1 MLVIDRLH
9 AGARHHV
16 ILDFGCVV
24 QLTDVLIPQC
34 SDIMSLSV
42 DVWTLWDD
50 PDVQRVAVV
59 SDINLCACVLKDL
72 LPPPVCRYV
81 KASELQQLVF
91 ITVIRLNKVIKI
103 LSIVSKIWLEIIKQS
118 VEHLFSLGITF

>member
-81 KASELQQLVF
+81 KASELQQRVF

>member
-16 ILDFGCVV
+16 VLDFGCVV

-42 DVWTLWDD
+42 DVWTVWDD
-50 PDVQRVAVV
+50 PDVQRVTVV

-81 KASELQQLVF
+81 KASVSQQL
-91 ITVIRLNKVIKI
+91 ICYLKI
-103 LSIVSKIWLEIIKQS
+103 A
-118 VEHLFSLGITF
+118 